1 VTEGTRG
8 QGRGSGGTNPQ
19 ASLYDDKL
27 RGRLLLVARLAWVA
41 AAITGLAI
49 VVFSIPASFE
59 RYLTVC
65 NAASEVCSARAV
77 PQPTPE
83 GVRALREVG
92 LSLGSYAALSV
103 AVGTFFRSV
112 WLVLGTLIFWKRS
125 NDRMALLVSLFLV
138 AFGTATF
145 NSEGVEVLVS
155 THWAWWLPA
164 RGLQVLGEVCAVLF
178 FLLFPGGRF
187 VPRWTRWIGVA
198 FLAFQVPNDLFPDLY
213 SRLPALD
220 AIQGWVFVGFLGSMV
235 WSQVYRYRRVSAP
248 AQRLQTRWVVFGVS
262 LAIGSLI
269 GIVLPFATVMAW
281 PGGDEPLLYL
291 LLSTALALA
300 MLLIPL
306 SIGVAVLRSR
316 LFDLD
321 VVINRTLV
329 YGSLTAMSVV
339 LYFGGIVLL
348 QRVFIV
354 FTGQESTLAVVASTL
369 LIAALFNPLRRRIQS
384 FIDRR
389 FYRRKYDARK
399 TLEAFSATLRDETNL
414 GALGDELVGVV
425 RQTMQP
431 AHVSLW
437 LRSEPAARKSEG
449 QNKGA

>member
-1 VTEGTRG
+1 MERAKKRARG
-8 QGRGSGGTNPQ
+8 IDRTIPR
-19 ASLYDDKL
+19 ASPPEDKL

-59 RYLTVC
+59 QYLTVC
-65 NAASEVCSARAV
+65 SAASEVCSERAV
-77 PQPTPE
+77 QQPTPK
-83 GVRALREVG
+83 GVRALREVA

-103 AVGTFFRSV
+103 VVGTFFRSV
-112 WLVLGTLIFWKRS
+112 WLALGALIFWKRS
-125 NDRMALLVSLFLV
+125 DDRMALLVSLFLV
-138 AFGTATF
+138 SFGTATF

-155 THWAWWLPA
+155 AHWAWWLPA

-198 FLAFQVPNDLFPDLY
+198 FLAFQVPNDLFPELY

-220 AIQGWVFVGFLGSMV
+220 AVQGWVFVGFLASMV

-248 AQRLQTRWVVFGVS
+248 EQRLQTRWVVFGVS
-262 LAIGSLI
+262 LALGSLI
-269 GIVLPFATVMAW
+269 CIVLPFATVMAW

-316 LFDLD
+316 LFDIDL
-321 VVINRTLV
+321 VINRTLV
-329 YGSLTAMSVV
+329 YGSLTLMLALV
-339 LYFGGIVLL
+339 YFGGVTATQALLRVL
-348 QRVFIV
+348 
-354 FTGQESTLAVVASTL
+354 TGQQQLPQLVIVASTL
-369 LIAALFNPLRRRIQS
+369 VIAALFNPLRRRIQS

-399 TLEAFSATLRDETNL
+399 TLESFSAKLRDETDL
-414 GALGDELVGVV
+414 DALNDELVGVV
-425 RQTMQP
+425 KETMQP

-437 LRSEPAARKSEG
+437 LRSEKAPAGRQMG
-449 QNKGA
+449 